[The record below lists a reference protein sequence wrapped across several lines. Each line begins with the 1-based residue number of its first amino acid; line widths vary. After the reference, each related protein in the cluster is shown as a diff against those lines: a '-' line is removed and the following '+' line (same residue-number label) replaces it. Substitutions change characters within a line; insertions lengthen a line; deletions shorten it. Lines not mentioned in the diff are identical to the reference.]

1 MPAAAMAQESETSAL
16 GKEVFL
22 ERSQPQCAICHS
34 LADADATGDIGPD
47 LDELMPSEEQ
57 VRTAVTQGVDVMPA
71 YADLLTKEEIA
82 AVAHYVATSA
92 AKSGN

>member
-1 MPAAAMAQESETSAL
+1 
-16 GKEVFL
+16 
-22 ERSQPQCAICHS
+22 
-34 LADADATGDIGPD
+34 
-47 LDELMPSEEQ
+47 MPSEEQ